1 MRHRH
6 PGTLWPTTHDEPRA
20 ARAAPGYGAPAG
32 DLSVKCLSVS
42 VSCLSAPTSSLER
55 AILPEASKLI

>member
-20 ARAAPGYGAPAG
+20 ARAAPGYGASAG

-42 VSCLSAPTSSLER
+42 CRQSVDTATLTSGLVHCE
-55 AILPEASKLI
+55 I